1 MMAGLTKE
9 QAAKKG
15 AKKVSLHTE
24 PIHELPSAVDWDEQ
38 ERIKASLKGKF
49 IPQFR
54 ENGQMI
60 KSSYSPERGSELCI
74 FRRAGMNLRQ
84 ISEQCH
90 VTYSTIKNWLNDY
103 PEFAQEWAD
112 AYTDYVTDLAEEI
125 PGIAEKLLKDLKR
138 DGRKLSAKQHGRY
151 MRACEFLAT
160 QAQFAARHR
169 APQLYGDTE
178 GGMELVLV
186 QPQNL
191 PERTVTQDVTR
202 AEKWKEESKEAEDAE
217 VGVPGSDDADG
228 SGGGIVGEA
237 DSGGPERSSV
247 PGGDKNP
254 GPKRRD
260 KGGRRGVAEPCKPK
274 SDAGAGPGGD

>member
-1 MMAGLTKE
+1 MAGLTKE
-9 QAAKKG
+9 QASKKPG
-15 AKKVSLHTE
+15 KKASLHTE
-24 PIHELPSAVDWDEQ
+24 PIHELPSAVDWEEQ

-54 ENGQMI
+54 ENGQVI
-60 KSSYSPERGSELCI
+60 KSSYSPERASELCI
-74 FRRAGMNLRQ
+74 FRRSGMNLRQ

-191 PERTVTQDVTR
+191 PERSVTQDVTR

-217 VGVPGSDDADG
+217 VGVPDSPGTD
-228 SGGGIVGEA
+228 GGGGGDTGQA
-237 DSGGPERSSV
+237 DSPGPERSGI
-247 PGGDKNP
+247 PPINKNP
-254 GPKRRD
+254 SPKRRN
-260 KGGRRGVAEPCKPK
+260 KGSDSRVAEPVERKP
-274 SDAGAGPGGD
+274 DEGAGPAVD